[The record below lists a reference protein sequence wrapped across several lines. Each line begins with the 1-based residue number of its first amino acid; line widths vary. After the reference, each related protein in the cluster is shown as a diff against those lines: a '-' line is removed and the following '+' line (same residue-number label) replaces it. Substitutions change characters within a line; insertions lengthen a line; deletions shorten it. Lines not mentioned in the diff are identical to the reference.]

1 MLTVSFFNFF
11 SHYKFCDFS
20 FMFVVSRAF
29 LETKWSE
36 HINQVTERKKTSTV
50 SGHECHLWAGNL
62 CCVDVVRKAVN
73 ASRFR
78 GLAAMAVLGVVDLL
92 FRRLFVYL
100 VKGYGYFLSPVFG
113 KQCRFYPTCSQYAL
127 DALNSKS
134 FFKSL
139 KLILLRISKCHP
151 LHEGGYDPVK

>member
-1 MLTVSFFNFF
+1 MS
-11 SHYKFCDFS
+11 
-20 FMFVVSRAF
+20 
-29 LETKWSE
+29 
-36 HINQVTERKKTSTV
+36 
-50 SGHECHLWAGNL
+50 
-62 CCVDVVRKAVN
+62 
-73 ASRFR
+73 
-78 GLAAMAVLGVVDLL
+78 VLGVVDLL